1 MPGHLRRPMLASN
14 AISPTRRTILAGIAA
29 SGASAALKVAPAVA
43 RTADLPTTIVE
54 AGNRFRSGD
63 LTSFDLTKAYLA
75 GIEKLEPQL
84 NAFIAVLKD
93 EALTAATERDGAPRR
108 QGPRASAWRAN
119 RGQRPLRDARDA
131 DNRWIEGFQGSRDR
145 SRRDGGVEALGCRC
159 RRPWQDQHE

>member
-93 EALTAATERDGAPRR
+93 EALTAATERDAELRAGRDRGRLHGVPIVVKDLLLRPSWPQRSGVLKHGRMQLIAPTPGRE
-108 QGPRASAWRAN
+108 P
-119 RGQRPLRDARDA
+119 
-131 DNRWIEGFQGSRDR
+131 GSR
-145 SRRDGGVEALGCRC
+145 
-159 RRPWQDQHE
+159 